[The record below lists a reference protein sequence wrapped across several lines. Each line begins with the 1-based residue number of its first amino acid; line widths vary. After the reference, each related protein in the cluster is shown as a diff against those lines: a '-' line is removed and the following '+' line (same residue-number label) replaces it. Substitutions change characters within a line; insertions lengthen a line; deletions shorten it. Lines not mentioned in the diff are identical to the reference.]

1 VIATDRGPS
10 VPERWALDGVAVVTG
25 AARGIGAA
33 VAHRLAERGATVVLA
48 DIETRRLA
56 QQCKQLTEKG
66 FAVAKRQVDVAS
78 WESVEALASSA
89 AELGALRYWINNA
102 GIIDRTAL
110 LDIDA
115 ERFDSLMT
123 VNARGCLF
131 GIQSAAR
138 RMESGASIV
147 NTASMS
153 SSIALHNTAHYGA
166 SKAAVALLTKNAALE
181 LAPLGI
187 RVNAVAPG
195 SIRTAFTEERL
206 AQPGALARTELRI
219 PLGRVGVPD
228 DVAGPIAFLC
238 SPEAAYITG
247 AILAVDGGW
256 TAW

>member
-1 VIATDRGPS
+1 MATDRGPS
-10 VPERWALDGVAVVTG
+10 VLERWALDGVAVVTG

-115 ERFDSLMT
+115 ERFDRLMT

-138 RMESGASIV
+138 RMESGAS
-147 NTASMS
+147 
-153 SSIALHNTAHYGA
+153 
-166 SKAAVALLTKNAALE
+166 ALE